1 MCFQVPIA
9 YRAEEKT
16 FAYLFSKPDL
26 RRHRQQLERLNFVG
40 EVSLLKAWLIKA
52 CSRTLQ

>member
-16 FAYLFSKPDL
+16 FAYLFNKPDL
-26 RRHRQQLERLNFVG
+26 RRHRQQLECLNFVG